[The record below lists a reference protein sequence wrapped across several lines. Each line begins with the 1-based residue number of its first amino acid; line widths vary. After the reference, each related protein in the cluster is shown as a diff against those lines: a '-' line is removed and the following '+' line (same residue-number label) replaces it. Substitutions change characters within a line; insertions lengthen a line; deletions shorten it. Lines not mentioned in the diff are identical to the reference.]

1 MRVPSFRKYSDFT
14 KDSQNNHTYLLQ
26 WQVVSGFALKIVGQI
41 IEEVFLEVLKECNLQ
56 YNLVFGASV
65 ILKQT
70 PPPPHFP
77 TYNISSTSH
86 AHTFWRKWDKAITD
100 LLI

>member
-14 KDSQNNHTYLLQ
+14 KDSQSNPTYLLQ

-70 PPPPHFP
+70 PPPPLITFPQLVMLIHFGGSG
-77 TYNISSTSH
+77 T
-86 AHTFWRKWDKAITD
+86 KQ
-100 LLI
+100 LLIY

>member
-14 KDSQNNHTYLLQ
+14 KDSQSNPTYLLQ

-70 PPPPHFP
+70 PPPPH
-77 TYNISSTSH
+77 NISSTSH

>member
-70 PPPPHFP
+70 PPPPP
-77 TYNISSTSH
+77 TYNISSNSH

-100 LLI
+100 LFL